1 MTEVEDPSG
10 LTLPA
15 EGIVQVTGPDGT
27 TKTYRRTAR
36 TFNDGLGFTI
46 GEGSHEQWSFLNLAP
61 IVHPMHIH
69 LADFQLL
76 GRDAYDVSG
85 FDPAVGGTRTPI
97 RYDAGR
103 EIPLAPNERGYKD
116 VFRVPGSQMLRVMG
130 RFDGAY
136 GRFMYHCHL
145 LEHED
150 MGMMRP
156 FVVMPPEALRF
167 DHGGAHGGHGEG
179 HTG

>member
-1 MTEVEDPSG
+1 
-10 LTLPA
+10 
-15 EGIVQVTGPDGT
+15 
-27 TKTYRRTAR
+27 
-36 TFNDGLGFTI
+36 
-46 GEGSHEQWSFLNLAP
+46 
-61 IVHPMHIH
+61 MHIH

-85 FDPAVGGTRTPI
+85 FDDTLGGTRAPI
-97 RYDAGR
+97 AFDPQTD
-103 EIPLAPNERGYKD
+103 IPLAPNERGWKD
-116 VFRVPGSQMLRVMG
+116 VFRVPGGQILRVMG

-156 FVVMPPEALRF
+156 FVVMPKEALKF
-167 DHGGAHGGHGEG
+167 DHGAGHGGHGAG
-179 HTG
+179 HGGHDRPDASGPGGHSR

>member
-1 MTEVEDPSG
+1 VWSRTRTSPRCPRLSI
-10 LTLPA
+10 PF
-15 EGIVQVTGPDGT
+15 TGPYT
-27 TKTYRRTAR
+27 TVNGR
-36 TFNDGLGFTI
+36 I
-46 GEGSHEQWSFLNLAP
+46 WP
-61 IVHPMHIH
+61 
-69 LADFQLL
+69 ADFQLL

-97 RYDAGR
+97 RYDAGTDL
-103 EIPLAPNERGYKD
+103 PLAPDERGWKD
-116 VFRVPGSQMLRVMG
+116 VFRVPGNQMLRVMG
-130 RFDGAY
+130 KFDGAH

-156 FVVMPPEALRF
+156 FVVMPAQVLKF

>member
-1 MTEVEDPSG
+1 
-10 LTLPA
+10 
-15 EGIVQVTGPDGT
+15 
-27 TKTYRRTAR
+27 
-36 TFNDGLGFTI
+36 
-46 GEGSHEQWSFLNLAP
+46 
-61 IVHPMHIH
+61 MHIH

-85 FDPAVGGTRTPI
+85 FDPTVGGTRVPI
-97 RYDAGR
+97 RFDPATQL
-103 EIPLAPNERGYKD
+103 PLAPNELGYKD
-116 VFRVPGSQMLRVMG
+116 VFRVPGSQILRVMG
-130 RFDGAY
+130 KFDGAY

-156 FVVMPPEALRF
+156 FVVMPEEAMKF

>member
-1 MTEVEDPSG
+1 
-10 LTLPA
+10 
-15 EGIVQVTGPDGT
+15 
-27 TKTYRRTAR
+27 
-36 TFNDGLGFTI
+36 
-46 GEGSHEQWSFLNLAP
+46 
-61 IVHPMHIH
+61 MHIH

-97 RYDAGR
+97 RHDAGAS
-103 EIPLAPNERGYKD
+103 IPLAPNELGWKD
-116 VFRVPGSQMLRVMG
+116 VFRVPGNQMLRVMG
-130 RFDGAY
+130 KFDGAH

-156 FVVMPPEALRF
+156 FVVMPAQVLKF